1 LGRRWW
7 VLNRKPLGE
16 LLLEAGVINTEQLNY
31 ALTLKQQRFAKD
43 KIGQVMLY
51 LNYID
56 QDTLIKFLGK
66 QYGSPTINLR
76 KEIIDEEAVHLIPK
90 EIARRYKVISVG
102 FKTDANRKKLM
113 VAMPDPTNLEVVD
126 TISFITGYSIEPL
139 LAREEDLSWII
150 AYYYNKKELFRPKS
164 ETPKTPPRGF
174 R

>member
-1 LGRRWW
+1 
-7 VLNRKPLGE
+7 
-16 LLLEAGVINTEQLNY
+16 
-31 ALTLKQQRFAKD
+31 
-43 KIGQVMLY
+43 
-51 LNYID
+51 
-56 QDTLIKFLGK
+56 
-66 QYGSPTINLR
+66 
-76 KEIIDEEAVHLIPK
+76 
-90 EIARRYKVISVG
+90 
-102 FKTDANRKKLM
+102 M